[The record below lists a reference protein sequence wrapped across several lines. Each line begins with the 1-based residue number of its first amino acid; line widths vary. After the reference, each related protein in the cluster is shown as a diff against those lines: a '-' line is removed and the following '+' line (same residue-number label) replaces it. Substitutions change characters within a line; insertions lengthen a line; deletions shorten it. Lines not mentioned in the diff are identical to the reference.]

1 MNTNI
6 EEIKKLIMSIESIVR
21 QKEDEL
27 YELKTKYCEE
37 VKRKFTEDTGIS
49 KGDKFECTITYK
61 LDTGEEYTD
70 KICGLFMGF
79 DFEEQPFV
87 SLFLKYR
94 EVGDDNTPPSVSRM
108 YICYSCPYQFR
119 KL

>member
-6 EEIKKLIMSIESIVR
+6 EEIKKLIMSIESIVK

-27 YELKTKYCEE
+27 DKLKTEYCEA

-61 LDTGEEYTD
+61 LDTSEEYAD
-70 KICGLFMGF
+70 KIYGLFMGF
-79 DFEEQPFV
+79 GFDEQPFV
-87 SLFLKYR
+87 NLFLEYR
-94 EVGDDNTPPSVSRM
+94 EVGDGNIHRM

>member
-1 MNTNI
+1 MNMTI
-6 EEIKKLIMSIESIVR
+6 EEIKKLIARKESAIK
-21 QKEDEL
+21 KEEAEL
-27 YELKTKYCEE
+27 YKLKTEYREA

-61 LDTGEEYTD
+61 LDTGEEYAD

-79 DFEEQPFV
+79 GFEEYPLTT
-87 SLFLKYR
+87 LFLVYR
-94 EVGDDNTPPSVSRM
+94 EVGDDNTPPSAHRM
-108 YICYSCPYQFR
+108 YICNSCPYQFR

>member
-6 EEIKKLIMSIESIVR
+6 EEIKKLIRNIESIVE

-27 YELKTKYCEE
+27 HKLKTEYCEA

-61 LDTGEEYTD
+61 LDTGEEYAD

-79 DFEEQPFV
+79 GFEEYPLV
-87 SLFLKYR
+87 TLFLVYR
-94 EVGDDNTPPSVSRM
+94 EVGDDNTPPSAHRM
-108 YICYSCPYQFR
+108 YICNSCPYQFK

>member
-6 EEIKKLIMSIESIVR
+6 EEIRKLIASKESAIE
-21 QKEDEL
+21 QEQNEL
-27 YELKTKYCEE
+27 YKLKTEYGEA

-49 KGDKFECTITYK
+49 EGDKFECTITYK
-61 LDTGEEYTD
+61 LDTGEEYAD

-79 DFEEQPFV
+79 GFEEQPFV
-87 SLFLKYR
+87 NLFLEYR

-108 YICYSCPYQFR
+108 YICYSCSYQFR

>member
-6 EEIKKLIMSIESIVR
+6 EEIKKLIMSIESIVK

-27 YELKTKYCEE
+27 DKLKTEYCEA

-61 LDTGEEYTD
+61 LDTGEECAD

-79 DFEEQPFV
+79 GFDEQPLV
-87 SLFLKYR
+87 NLFFEYR
-94 EVGDDNTPPSVSRM
+94 EVGDGNIHRM
-108 YICYSCPYQFR
+108 YIYYSCPYQFR

>member
-6 EEIKKLIMSIESIVR
+6 EEIKKLIMSIESIVK

-27 YELKTKYCEE
+27 DKLKTEYCEA

-49 KGDKFECTITYK
+49 EGDKFECTITYK
-61 LDTGEEYTD
+61 VDTGEEYAD

-87 SLFLKYR
+87 NLFLAYR
-94 EVGDDNTPPSVSRM
+94 EVGDGNVHRM